1 MIWPRQCHFL
11 TWCFVV
17 QYSLWISIRNYVLK
31 LARAVITSKITSVI
45 LDKQKSEDDL
55 TEDFLSILK
64 RLEITKLFYKNRAY
78 ISKVMKISSLF
89 KLKSQMRFLQEF
101 WTCQVRIYINS
112 FKNTYYVN
120 NKFQNERFSIKTL
133 W

>member
-1 MIWPRQCHFL
+1 M
-11 TWCFVV
+11 
-17 QYSLWISIRNYVLK
+17 RNYVLK

-101 WTCQVRIYINS
+101 
-112 FKNTYYVN
+112 
-120 NKFQNERFSIKTL
+120 
-133 W
+133 

>member
-1 MIWPRQCHFL
+1 M
-11 TWCFVV
+11 
-17 QYSLWISIRNYVLK
+17 
-31 LARAVITSKITSVI
+31 I

-55 TEDFLSILK
+55 TEDFLSISKL
-64 RLEITKLFYKNRAY
+64 LEITKLFYKNRAY